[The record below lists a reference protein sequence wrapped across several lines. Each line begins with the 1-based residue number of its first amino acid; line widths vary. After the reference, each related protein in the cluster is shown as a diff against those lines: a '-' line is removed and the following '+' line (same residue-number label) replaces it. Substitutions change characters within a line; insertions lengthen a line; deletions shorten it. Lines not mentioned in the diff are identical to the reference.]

1 MDAKEEVSILEQ
13 LDYLRGMTIRTG
25 SIHEAQALQLRNW
38 GKLIPG
44 AKESVCKI
52 DVERKMVTYTLS
64 PKGKAIAKSQV
75 TLKWC
80 AAVNQWTKRIL
91 WPETPVVIES
101 GKKVLYDS
109 RTQKSNQKR
118 ES

>member
-1 MDAKEEVSILEQ
+1 VDAKQEVSILEQ

-44 AKESVCKI
+44 TKEAVCKI
-52 DVERKMVTYTLS
+52 DVERKIVTYTLS

-80 AAVNQWTKRIL
+80 SAINQWTKRIL
-91 WPETPVVIES
+91 WPETTVVMES

-109 RTQKSNQKR
+109 RTQKSQKQTD
-118 ES
+118 S